1 MRIHDE
7 GARKINICWLYPS
20 YIQIE
25 ITERNKAEIAL
36 QETMRDLERFNRL
49 AVGGEFQMIELKQ
62 EVNDLL
68 LSIGRQEKYNISS
81 LENAKNRKGG

>member
-1 MRIHDE
+1 LRILDE

-36 QETMRDLERFNRL
+36 QETMRDLGRFNRL
-49 AVGGEFQMIELKQ
+49 AVKQ
-62 EVNDLL
+62 
-68 LSIGRQEKYNISS
+68 
-81 LENAKNRKGG
+81 